1 MEKNSFVFH
10 FEYLHDI
17 PEELRGQWALFII
30 DYAETGIEPALTSW
44 MESKLW
50 NSIKSRIDSEC
61 QKYQSKVANLKQNSK
76 KNLHSIEKRFSE
88 TENALSDTE
97 NQLSVT
103 EKQFSDTE
111 NEKSVSENQISETE
125 NDFSVGVYVF
135 DSVSVSDSV
144 NESVSESEFG
154 SGYVEPSTSSK
165 PKSKKTE
172 KKTAKKKSEPIQKP
186 SLNEVMEFCKERN
199 FTFSPEKFWKYYED
213 NSWGVRFY
221 NDSGKCIRFVPVKD
235 WKQKAEEWQERQTGF
250 SPPKTMV
257 SNNQNVDEFEE
268 YFKEKEKDNATDN
281 DGSSGFPDF

>member
-17 PEELRGQWALFII
+17 PEELRGQWAMNII
-30 DYAETGIEPALTSW
+30 DYAETGIEPALNSW
-44 MESKLW
+44 MEQKLW
-50 NSIKSRIDSEC
+50 NSIKTRIDAEC
-61 QKYQSKVANLKQNSK
+61 QKYQSKIANLKQNSK

-88 TENALSDTE
+88 TENAL
-97 NQLSVT
+97 
-103 EKQFSDTE
+103 SDTE

-144 NESVSESEFG
+144 NESVNVSESEFG
-154 SGYVEPSTSSK
+154 SGYVEPSPQK
-165 PKSKKTE
+165 KKTE
-172 KKTAKKKSEPIQKP
+172 KKQKKKTEPIEKP
-186 SLNEVMEFCKERN
+186 TLDEVVSFCKEKN
-199 FTFSPEKFWKYYED
+199 YTFSPEKFWKYYED

-235 WKQKAEEWQERQTGF
+235 WKQKAEEWQERQTDF

>member
-88 TENALSDTE
+88 TENL
-97 NQLSVT
+97 
-103 EKQFSDTE
+103 KSDTE
-111 NEKSVSENQISETE
+111 NELSETENLKSVSDNRFSETE

-144 NESVSESEFG
+144 NESVNVSESEFG
-154 SGYVEPSTSSK
+154 SGYVEPSPQK
-165 PKSKKTE
+165 KKTE
-172 KKTAKKKSEPIQKP
+172 KKQKKKTEPIEKP
-186 SLNEVMEFCKERN
+186 TLDEVVSFCKEKN

-221 NDSGKCIRFVPVKD
+221 NENGKCIRFVPVKD
-235 WKQKAEEWQERQTGF
+235 WKQKAEEWQERQTEF
-250 SPPKTMV
+250 KSSKTSPPI
-257 SNNQNVDEFEE
+257 SNNQNVDEFEN
-268 YFKEKEKDNATDN
+268 YFLKDKA
-281 DGSSGFPDF
+281 DGEHEETKQFPDF